1 MEKKQKIKFN
11 ILAVV
16 VIILFAFAVS
26 PITMQNDTY
35 YTVKIGELIV
45 NNGIDMQDHFSWHEN
60 LNYEYPHWLYD
71 VMMYFIYNMGGWTG
85 IYISTIVF
93 ACILGIILYL
103 TNVKISKN
111 HIVPFVLTIGAI
123 YLIKSGHVIS
133 PEPIL

>member
-60 LNYEYPHWLYD
+60 LPYTY
-71 VMMYFIYNMGGWTG
+71 V
-85 IYISTIVF
+85 
-93 ACILGIILYL
+93 
-103 TNVKISKN
+103 
-111 HIVPFVLTIGAI
+111 
-123 YLIKSGHVIS
+123 
-133 PEPIL
+133 